1 MDFKDY
7 YALMGVGR
15 DATQDEIKRAYR
27 RLARKYHPDVSKEPD
42 AELQFKA
49 LGEAYE
55 VLKDPEKRAAY
66 DQLGRGWREG
76 QDFRPPPGWEQGF
89 EFSGGFGDGGQSR
102 NPSGFSDFFESLFG
116 GAKAGSHSA
125 GYSGNAWQSGQGD
138 DHHTLVEVSL
148 EDAYAG
154 ATLGLDLRVPEYD
167 ATGRLST
174 RQRKLQV
181 KIPAGVVT
189 GKRIRLPG
197 QGAPGSRGGKAGDLY
212 LEVRIRPHRLYKVD
226 GKHVYLDLPIAPWE
240 AALGAKVQ
248 VPTLG
253 GPVDLSVPKNARSGQ
268 KLRLKGRGIP
278 VPGESPGDQ
287 FVVLQVVA
295 PAAET
300 VAQREVYES
309 MARAFPFNP
318 RAHLGGWCR

>member
-1 MDFKDY
+1 
-7 YALMGVGR
+7 
-15 DATQDEIKRAYR
+15 
-27 RLARKYHPDVSKEPD
+27 
-42 AELQFKA
+42 
-49 LGEAYE
+49 
-55 VLKDPEKRAAY
+55 
-66 DQLGRGWREG
+66 
-76 QDFRPPPGWEQGF
+76 
-89 EFSGGFGDGGQSR
+89 
-102 NPSGFSDFFESLFG
+102 
-116 GAKAGSHSA
+116 
-125 GYSGNAWQSGQGD
+125 
-138 DHHTLVEVSL
+138 
-148 EDAYAG
+148 
-154 ATLGLDLRVPEYD
+154 
-167 ATGRLST
+167 
-174 RQRKLQV
+174 V

-212 LEVRIRPHRLYKVD
+212 LEVRIRPHHLYKVD

-253 GPVDLSVPKNARSGQ
+253 GPVDLNVPKNARSGQ

-300 VAQREVYES
+300 TAQREVYES

-318 RAHLGGWCR
+318 RSHLGG